1 MMPRLLEFESA
12 VGPIEAEIAEL
23 RRNEETPE
31 GDKNALQ
38 QLRTLE
44 KKRDAVVKKLY
55 ANLSE
60 WETCQVA
67 RHPARPQTMDYIRG
81 LCTNFVELHGDRSY
95 ADDKAMIAGVGFFGD
110 RSVAIIGQQK
120 GHSTDEKIKHNFGMA
135 GPEGYRKALRIM
147 NLAEKFH
154 LPLLTFID
162 TPGAYP
168 GIGAEERG
176 QSGAIGLCLQR
187 AATLQ
192 TPILATIVGE
202 GGSGGALA
210 IAVGDYVGML
220 KHSVYS
226 VISPEGCASILWKD
240 VSRMADAAA
249 LLGLTAAQLK
259 KLRLIDEI
267 IAEPQGGAHRSPD
280 KIVTAVG
287 EALEAALERLENL
300 STEALLEQRYQR
312 WRNYGKYKEIRK

>member
-1 MMPRLLEFESA
+1 MPRLLEFESA

-44 KKRDAVVKKLY
+44 KKRDAVFKKLY

-147 NLAEKFH
+147 NFAEKFH